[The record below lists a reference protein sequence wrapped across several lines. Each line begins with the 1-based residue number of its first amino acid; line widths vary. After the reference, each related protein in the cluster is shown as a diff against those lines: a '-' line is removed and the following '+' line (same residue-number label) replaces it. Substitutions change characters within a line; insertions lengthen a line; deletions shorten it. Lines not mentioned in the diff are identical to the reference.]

1 MIITITCNPAIDKSL
16 NENSITFD
24 VGGKGINV
32 SKLLKNLGVDTIATG
47 FIGRDNKNV
56 VLDKLDELGINH
68 HFIEVDGQV
77 RTNTKKIINNKLFE
91 ENQKG
96 PLINDTDKEKLIEYL
111 KEFHNEIVVLSGSC
125 TSNIYYE
132 LVKVL
137 KDNGNYVIL
146 DCDGQLL
153 VDGVKAKPNVIKP
166 NKNEICR
173 LFNCDYEE
181 KEIINKTKQLGL
193 DLVCVSLGSEGS
205 IFIYNDEVYKVK
217 SMEIDY
223 KNATGAGDSMVGAI
237 SYCRLNNLDII
248 ETIKLAV
255 ACASAA
261 CEVEGSKAPTKENI
275 FKMIEKVEVTR
286 L

>member
-173 LFNCDYEE
+173 LFNCNYDE

-193 DLVCVSLGSEGS
+193 DLVCISLGSEGS

-217 SMEIDY
+217 SVEIDY

-275 FKMIEKVEVTR
+275 FKTIEKVEVTR

>member
-193 DLVCVSLGSEGS
+193 DLACISLGSEGS